1 MSGKTKS
8 KKDSADFSDRVVAR
22 NRRASF
28 NYELGKSWEAGLVL
42 VGSEA
47 RSLRENTGDLTD
59 AWVDIRN
66 GEAFVVG
73 MRIPSL
79 VHVRLAHEEKRTRKL
94 LLHREQID
102 EMANAVERERC
113 TLVAT
118 KLYFKQGRAKVEVT
132 LGRGKKQHDK
142 RQTLRERDA
151 AKEARDAIRKGKGS
165 SPR

>member
-1 MSGKTKS
+1 MSGKAKS
-8 KKDSADFSDRVVAR
+8 KKTSADFSDRIVAR

-42 VGSEA
+42 VGSEV

-66 GEAFVVG
+66 GEAFVHG
-73 MRIPSL
+73 MRIPPL
-79 VHVRLAHEEKRTRKL
+79 THVRQLQDEKRTRKL
-94 LLHREQID
+94 LLHAAEIV
-102 EMANAVERERC
+102 EMSDALERERC

-118 KLYFKQGRAKVEVT
+118 KLYFKAGRAKVEVT
-132 LGRGKKQHDK
+132 IGRGKKQHDK

-151 AKEARDAIRKGKGS
+151 AKEARDAIRKGKGG
-165 SPR
+165 

>member
-1 MSGKTKS
+1 MSGKAKQKKS
-8 KKDSADFSDRVVAR
+8 TADFTDRVVAR

-28 NYELGKSWEAGLVL
+28 DYELGKTWEAGLVL

-66 GEAFVVG
+66 GEAYVLG

-94 LLHREQID
+94 LLNREEID
-102 EMANAVERERC
+102 EMQDATERERC

-118 KLYFKQGRAKVEVT
+118 KLYYKQGRAKLEVT
-132 LGRGKKQHDK
+132 LAKGKKQHDK
-142 RQTLRERDA
+142 RQALRERDA
-151 AKEARDAIRKGKGS
+151 AKEARDAIRKGKGRQT
-165 SPR
+165 P

>member
-1 MSGKTKS
+1 MSGKAKS
-8 KKDSADFSDRVVAR
+8 KKTSADFSDRVVAR

-42 VGSEA
+42 VGAEV

-59 AWVDIRN
+59 AWVDIRD
-66 GEAFVVG
+66 GEGFVIG

-79 VHVRLAHEEKRTRKL
+79 VHVRLEHEEKRPRKL
-94 LLHREQID
+94 LLHQAELA
-102 EMANAVERERC
+102 EMQDALQRERC

-118 KLYFKQGRAKVEVT
+118 KLYFKQGRAKLEVT
-132 LGRGKKQHDK
+132 IGRGKKQHDK

-151 AKEARDAIRKGKGS
+151 AKEARDAIRKAKSG
-165 SPR
+165 

>member
-1 MSGKTKS
+1 MSGKAKS

-42 VGSEA
+42 VGSEV

-66 GEAFVVG
+66 GEAFVLG
-73 MRIPSL
+73 MRIPPL
-79 VHVRLAHEEKRTRKL
+79 THVRLGQDEKRTRKL
-94 LLHREQID
+94 LLHREEID
-102 EMANAVERERC
+102 EMSEALERERC

-118 KLYFKQGRAKVEVT
+118 KLYFKAGRAKVEVT
-132 LGRGKKQHDK
+132 IGRGKKQHDK

-151 AKEARDAIRKGKGS
+151 AKEARDAIRKGKGKTD
-165 SPR
+165 